1 MARARRHRR
10 RRGRSPLQTV
20 IQIAGELL
28 ITFGVILLLF
38 VGWELWWTNIE
49 SNQKQ
54 EAAIETLME
63 DFDAPVVP
71 QDTDEDLKDY
81 GEPIVMDPVQDG
93 ESFAVV
99 YIPRFGA
106 EFTRPVTDGVG
117 VSVLDN
123 LGLGHYPQT
132 AMPGEVGNFALAG
145 HRQTHGMVLDAI
157 HTLVPG
163 DRIYVQTKDGYYT
176 YVYRNNQIVLPNR
189 LDVIAPVPTQ
199 LGVVPTERM
208 MTLTSCNPR
217 FGAEERI
224 IAYSVMESW
233 QPLSAGPPA
242 EIAPLV
248 ASNAEK
254 GA

>member
-1 MARARRHRR
+1 MIRARR
-10 RRGRSPLQTV
+10 RGVLQTT
-20 IQIAGELL
+20 IQVAGELL
-28 ITFGVILLLF
+28 ITLGVVLLLF

-54 EAAIETLME
+54 DAAIENLLA
-63 DFDAPVVP
+63 DFNAPVVP
-71 QDTDEDLKDY
+71 QTEPQQPQDY
-81 GEPIVMDPVQDG
+81 GDPPVLEAVQEG
-93 ESFAVV
+93 ETFAVV

-106 EFTRPVTDGVG
+106 EYTRPVTDGVG
-117 VSVLDN
+117 VAVLDN
-123 LGLGHYPQT
+123 LGLGHYPDT
-132 AMPGEVGNFALAG
+132 VLPGGVGNFALAG

-157 HTLVPG
+157 HMLVPG
-163 DRIYVQTKDGYYT
+163 DRIFVQTRDGYYT

-189 LDVIAPVPTQ
+189 TDVIAPVPTQ
-199 LGVVPTERM
+199 PGATPVERI

-224 IAYSVMESW
+224 IAYSIMDSW

-242 EIAPLV
+242 EIAELV
-248 ASNAEK
+248 ANNAEK